1 MFLFKKIKY
10 LILSLVAFITIGV
23 GVGVSYW
30 VFANEGFNN
39 AINSDSNID
48 NIYENYTFGKE
59 SITDKYDIYFFPS
72 TYYLYRYASE
82 KADVNGNP
90 KYNENNPDP
99 EDIYSYLE
107 YFDGKLQVHGNSNA
121 VSLDKS
127 NQYHIDI
134 NGLSGSFSDLDSYT
148 EYEFLNNPYS
158 ENLGTYLSIDIATN
172 LNQKANYSGYIKI
185 SNTRTSLFDYKDV
198 INVNYSGT
206 EVGESFGGYNGID
219 ETDLPQDN
227 HIITDD
233 DIANKDIYNKFERS
247 ETADPFFQVLEIDDR
262 LGYWPTLDVT
272 QGRYL
277 PIKLSFDSYI
287 DYKKI
292 SEIIHDPK
300 TDMGDS
306 NNWFTSKFSN
316 RIYVNE
322 TNKKEFKDFLPVDG
336 FEYKDEEYIFNFM
349 SNLKQFAD
357 YDKDNDR
364 YIIRLFPTF
373 SNGKNYYQVEQAPD
387 DEKTPASGY
396 RDGIRLDYFTK
407 VSNNSY
413 SMDTRFFT
421 FKAGATT
428 NVNNGS
434 NTLDYAA
441 INNFSLSSNT
451 ATIELRGTKIEDDTW
466 IKVNE
471 SNDNGSYNKDW
482 LDFRDLNSKSLGEN
496 HIIQID
502 KDTTS
507 TKLIDLFSPNH
518 LYNIYIV
525 GCKDND
531 EYYGS
536 VDTAIKDIHDSLYDY
551 VYNAS
556 SNQYEYVLKSGN
568 DFPISDLKGK
578 RLNDLGVFTIG
589 GQNTKSSLKKSI
601 YGVYAIL
608 YEEVSDLR
616 LVQNI
621 SVGENINDNKY
632 NEDENAKINTFVND
646 EVANSRGL
654 IMNTDFLYKCDATN
668 SSANQIIVSNLS
680 NISSSNPYIYRIDG
694 IDFRFADTLD
704 FMIVVNGES
713 NNSDLKFNLTPLED
727 KDGNDTKLISSA
739 AVVEEG
745 SSLKDEQL
753 LFENASDYVENI
765 DVVGTDGNSNK
776 VTYKVLRLKAINGVD
791 SGKGY
796 YSFIFEYDPVLDG
809 FNVYCYR
816 FKNIFVKVFDTKPSE
831 YIDESNDNYGF
842 LNHSTGEYFTYEYF
856 AGNSINVTEDLYTPV
871 NSTAKDPLNLEGV
884 FKYFV
889 EKRVSSDISEG
900 YYKDSVL
907 NNKSYYYLM
916 DSVSE
921 RVLGVATCT
930 YNETGQQLT
939 GISIKFSNNLELAK
953 NYVFYLASKAYYEN
967 VIINS

>member
-82 KADVNGNP
+82 KADVNGTAKN
-90 KYNENNPDP
+90 KENNP
-99 EDIYSYLE
+99 ENIYSYLE
-107 YFDGKLQVHGNSNA
+107 YVDGKLQVHGNSNA
-121 VSLDKS
+121 VSLDAS

-134 NGLSGSFSDLDSYT
+134 NGLSGSFSDLDAYT
-148 EYEFLNNPYS
+148 EYENRNNPYS

-172 LNQKANYSGYIKI
+172 LNQKANYSGYIET
-185 SNTRTSLFDYKDV
+185 SNPQTSWNDQKNV
-198 INVNYSGT
+198 INVNYSGIA
-206 EVGESFGGYNGID
+206 VGDSFGGYNGID

-233 DIANKDIYNKFERS
+233 DIANKDIYDKFVRS

-287 DYKKI
+287 DYKKL

-357 YDKDNDR
+357 YDKDNER

-373 SNGKNYYQVEQAPD
+373 SNGKNYYQVLQAPD

-428 NVNNGS
+428 SVNNGT

-441 INNFSLSSNT
+441 INNFSFSSNT
-451 ATIELRGTKIEDDTW
+451 TTIELRGAKIEDNKW
-466 IKVNE
+466 ISINE
-471 SNDNGSYNKDW
+471 SNDNRPHSKDW
-482 LDFRDLNSKSLGEN
+482 LDFRDSNSKSLGEN

-531 EYYGS
+531 EYYES
-536 VDTAIKDIHDSLYDY
+536 VDTAISDLRSFLYDY
-551 VYNAS
+551 NTS
-556 SNQYEYVLKSGN
+556 TNEYVLKTGDN
-568 DFPISDLKGK
+568 FPISDLKGK

-589 GQNTKSSLKKSI
+589 GQYTEWFLNHNV

-621 SVGENINDNKY
+621 SVGENINDSKY
-632 NEDENAKINTFVND
+632 NEDENAKINTFVNG

-654 IMNTDFLYKCDATN
+654 IMNTDFLYKCNVTN
-668 SSANQIIVSNLS
+668 GLANQIIVSNLS
-680 NISSSNPYIYRIDG
+680 NISSNPYIYRIDG

-727 KDGNDTKLISSA
+727 KDGNDTKLISSVT
-739 AVVEEG
+739 VVEEG
-745 SSLKDEQL
+745 SSLTDEQL
-753 LFENASDYVENI
+753 LFENASDYVKNI
-765 DVVGTDGNSNK
+765 DVVGTDGNNNQ

>member
-10 LILSLVAFITIGV
+10 LILSLVAFMVIGV

-30 VFANEGFNN
+30 VFAKEGFNN

-82 KADVNGNP
+82 KADVNGTAKN
-90 KYNENNPDP
+90 KENNP
-99 EDIYSYLE
+99 ENIYSYLE
-107 YFDGKLQVHGNSNA
+107 YVDGKLQVHGNSNA
-121 VSLDKS
+121 VSLDAS
-127 NQYHIDI
+127 NQYHTDI
-134 NGLSGSFSDLDSYT
+134 NGLSGSFSDLDAYT
-148 EYEFLNNPYS
+148 EYENRNNPYS

-185 SNTRTSLFDYKDV
+185 SNPQTDMWDNKKV
-198 INVNYSGT
+198 INVNYSDN
-206 EVGESFGGYNGID
+206 EVGGSFGGYNGID
-219 ETDLPQDN
+219 EVDLPQGD
-227 HIITDD
+227 HEITDD
-233 DIANKDIYNKFERS
+233 DIESANIYSKYKKS

-262 LGYWPTLDVT
+262 LGYWPTLNVT

-287 DYKKI
+287 DYKKL

-306 NNWFTSKFSN
+306 NNRFTSKFSN

-322 TNKKEFKDFLPVDG
+322 NNKDEFKDFLPVDG
-336 FEYKDEEYIFNFM
+336 FEYKDEKYIFNFM

-357 YDKDNDR
+357 YDSTNER

-373 SNGKNYYQVEQAPD
+373 SNGKNYYQVKDAAVKDP
-387 DEKTPASGY
+387 TSGY

-407 VSNNSY
+407 TNNSY

-421 FKAGATT
+421 FKAGATIS
-428 NVNNGS
+428 VNNEK

-441 INNFSLSSNT
+441 INNFSFSDNT
-451 ATIELRGTKIEDDTW
+451 VSIELRGTKIEDNGW
-466 IKVNE
+466 IQIDE
-471 SNDNGSYNKDW
+471 SNGGVANPDKDW
-482 LDFRDLNSKSLGEN
+482 LDFKDLDSNILGEN
-496 HIIQID
+496 HVIKKNDENNNI
-502 KDTTS
+502 
-507 TKLIDLFSPNH
+507 TKLIDIFSPNR
-518 LYNIYIV
+518 LYNIYVV
-525 GCKDND
+525 GCKDAD
-531 EYYGS
+531 EYYDS
-536 VDTAIKDIHDSLYDY
+536 ASTAISDLRSFLYDY
-551 VYNAS
+551 NTS
-556 SNQYEYVLKSGN
+556 TNEYVLKSGDN
-568 DFPISDLKGK
+568 FPISDLKGK

-589 GQNTKSSLKKSI
+589 GKYTITTGFWPFEEEEIRNV
-601 YGVYAIL
+601 YGAYAIL
-608 YEEVSDLR
+608 YEEVADLR

-621 SVGENINDNKY
+621 SVGENINDNEY
-632 NEDENAKINTFVND
+632 NEDENAKINTFVNG

-654 IMNTDFLYKCDATN
+654 IMNTDFLYKCDTTN
-668 SSANQIIVSNLS
+668 GSADQSIVYNLS
-680 NISSSNPYIYRIDG
+680 NISNSNPYIYRIDG

-713 NNSDLKFNLTPLED
+713 NNSDLRFNLTPLED
-727 KDGNDTKLISSA
+727 KDGNDAKLISSTT
-739 AVVEEG
+739 VVEEN
-745 SSLKDEQL
+745 SSLNDEQL

-765 DVVGTDGNSNK
+765 DVVGTDGNNK
-776 VTYKVLRLKAINGVD
+776 VTYKVLRLKSINGVD

-796 YSFIFEYDPVLDG
+796 YSFIFEYDPALDG

-831 YIDESNDNYGF
+831 YIDVSNDNYGF

-856 AGNSINVTEDLYTPV
+856 AGNSIDVTKDLYTPV

-884 FKYFV
+884 FNFFV

-967 VIINS
+967 VIINN